1 MTPRSPNMA
10 RSAQVIV
17 PFAAIVAGSF
27 AGIGW
32 LSTAGGI
39 ALGWVIASALLRD
52 PRTEA
57 LPPLRRL
64 WLALAAPIAA
74 GLVLIPLLLYQPA
87 SYILLPALTAGIVV
101 IYLALGYL
109 MWWFIRLN
117 SAEASAGN

>member
-1 MTPRSPNMA
+1 MKDESRTLA
-10 RSAQVIV
+10 RTLQVLL

-32 LSTAGGI
+32 LSTVGAI

-52 PRTEA
+52 PRTEN
-57 LPPLRRL
+57 LPPLGRL
-64 WLALAAPIAA
+64 WMALAAPTVT
-74 GLVLIPLLLYQPA
+74 GVVLISLIVYAPPA
-87 SYILLPALTAGIVV
+87 YILLPALAAGVVV

-117 SAEASAGN
+117 RAS